1 MAKKKVTFIQV
12 KDVDDLKRLI
22 TEENKHDFFIQLN
35 FGARS
40 SKTMD
45 VDDDGKF
52 NVVNEIDGS
61 AQKLTSEEL
70 FNESLTNIG
79 KAIKYGAFYAYNY

>member
-1 MAKKKVTFIQV
+1 
-12 KDVDDLKRLI
+12 
-22 TEENKHDFFIQLN
+22 
-35 FGARS
+35 
-40 SKTMD
+40 MD

-61 AQKLTSEEL
+61 AQKLTPEEL